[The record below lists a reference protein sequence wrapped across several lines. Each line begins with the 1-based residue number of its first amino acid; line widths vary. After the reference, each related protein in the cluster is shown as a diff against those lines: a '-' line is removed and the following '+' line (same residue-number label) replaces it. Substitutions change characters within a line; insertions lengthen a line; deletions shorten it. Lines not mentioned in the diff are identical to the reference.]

1 MAAEAPANKPRLMKV
16 ERFDDRS
23 NRAGMPRKRI
33 GAGVVRVIGFAV
45 ARKIDGD
52 QPDPS
57 A

>member
-1 MAAEAPANKPRLMKV
+1 MKV
-16 ERFDDRS
+16 ERFDDRP

-45 ARKIDGD
+45 VRKIDGD